1 MKQESKSNYSEIT
14 YEELGCYV
22 GNKAVISVSAEWLN
36 SIKSTIDVHK
46 ECTKC
51 NKHLPL
57 EHFNNDK
64 RRLLGK
70 RSQCKTCYKDG
81 SIKKTSTIKPK
92 AKVKVE
98 EESAPKIEYTL
109 TYL

>member
-1 MKQESKSNYSEIT
+1 MKYTEIT

-22 GNKAVISVSAEWLN
+22 GNKAVISVSKEWLN
-36 SIKSTIDVHK
+36 SIKSTIDIHK

-70 RSQCKTCYKDG
+70 RSQCKSCYKDG
-81 SIKKTSTIKPK
+81 SIKKTATITKPK
-92 AKVKVE
+92 ELE
-98 EESAPKIEYTL
+98 EPTSKIQFTL
-109 TYL
+109 TEL

>member
-22 GNKAVISVSAEWLN
+22 GNKAVISVSKDWLD

-70 RSQCKTCYKDG
+70 RSQCKSCYKDN
-81 SIKKTSTIKPK
+81 SIKKTSIIKTKAKPK
-92 AKVKVE
+92 AE
-98 EESAPKIEYTL
+98 EESTSKIEYTL

>member
-1 MKQESKSNYSEIT
+1 MKYTEIT

-22 GNKAVISVSAEWLN
+22 GNKAVISVSTDWLN

-70 RSQCKTCYKDG
+70 RSQCKSCYKDG
-81 SIKKTSTIKPK
+81 SIKKTATITKPK
-92 AKVKVE
+92 ELE
-98 EESAPKIEYTL
+98 EPTSKIQFTL
-109 TYL
+109 TEL

>member
-1 MKQESKSNYSEIT
+1 MKYTEIT

-22 GNKAVISVSAEWLN
+22 GNKAVISVSTDWLN
-36 SIKSTIDVHK
+36 SIKSTIDIHK

-51 NKHLPL
+51 NKHLSL

-70 RSQCKTCYKDG
+70 RSQCKSCYKDG
-81 SIKKTSTIKPK
+81 SIKKTATITKPK
-92 AKVKVE
+92 ELE
-98 EESAPKIEYTL
+98 EPTSKIQFTL
-109 TYL
+109 TEL

>member
-1 MKQESKSNYSEIT
+1 MKDKSNYSEIT

-22 GNKAVISVSAEWLN
+22 GNKAVISVSKDWLD
-36 SIKSTIDVHK
+36 SIKSAIDVHK

-51 NKHLPL
+51 NEHLPL
-57 EHFNNDK
+57 KHFNNDK

-70 RSQCKTCYKDG
+70 RSQCKTCYKDN
-81 SIKKTSTIKPK
+81 SIKKTSTIKTKAKPK
-92 AKVKVE
+92 AE
-98 EESAPKIEYTL
+98 EEPVQKIEYTL

>member
-1 MKQESKSNYSEIT
+1 MKYTEIT

-22 GNKAVISVSAEWLN
+22 GNKAVISVSKEWLD
-36 SIKSTIDVHK
+36 SIKSTIDVYK

-70 RSQCKTCYKDG
+70 RSQCKSCYKDG
-81 SIKKTSTIKPK
+81 SIKKTATITKPK
-92 AKVKVE
+92 ELE
-98 EESAPKIEYTL
+98 EPTSKIQFTL
-109 TYL
+109 TEL

>member
-1 MKQESKSNYSEIT
+1 MKYTEIT

-22 GNKAVISVSAEWLN
+22 GNKAVISVSTDWLN
-36 SIKSTIDVHK
+36 SIKSTIDIHK

-70 RSQCKTCYKDG
+70 RSQCKSCYKDG
-81 SIKKTSTIKPK
+81 SIKKTATITKPK
-92 AKVKVE
+92 ELE
-98 EESAPKIEYTL
+98 EPTSKIQFTL
-109 TYL
+109 TEL

>member
-1 MKQESKSNYSEIT
+1 MKYTEIT

-22 GNKAVISVSAEWLN
+22 GNKAVISVSTDWLN
-36 SIKSTIDVHK
+36 SIKSTIDIHK

-81 SIKKTSTIKPK
+81 SIKKTATITKPK
-92 AKVKVE
+92 ELE
-98 EESAPKIEYTL
+98 EPTSKIQFTL
-109 TYL
+109 TEL

>member
-1 MKQESKSNYSEIT
+1 MKDKSYYSEIT

-22 GNKAVISVSAEWLN
+22 GNKAVISVSKEWLE

-57 EHFNNDK
+57 ENFNNDK

-70 RSQCKTCYKDG
+70 RSQCRTCYKNR
-81 SIKKTSTIKPK
+81 SIKKTATIKPK
-92 AKVKVE
+92 AKAKPQE
-98 EESAPKIEYTL
+98 EPAPKIEYTL